1 MRKLTALMLAAVLVM
16 TALCGC
22 NILEIGTAPT
32 LPKLDYDESTL
43 TCRVEYV
50 NGRTCRV
57 SIVEGDGHYNAATE
71 KREADVIFVTYA
83 GLEGSK
89 SVQVGNTVSFTYAY
103 STDVT
108 ERGGVPHISVRVLEV
123 DGNK

>member
-1 MRKLTALMLAAVLVM
+1 MRKLIGLALVLVLAM

-22 NILEIGTAPT
+22 NILEMGNAPT

-43 TCRVEYV
+43 TGKVEFV

-57 SIVEGDGHYNAATE
+57 SILEGDGHYDAATE

-83 GLEGSK
+83 SLEGSK
-89 SVQVGNTVSFTYAY
+89 SVQVGNTVSFTYSY
-103 STDVT
+103 TTDVT
-108 ERGGVPHISVRVLEV
+108 ERDSTPHISVRVLTVE
-123 DGNK
+123 

>member
-1 MRKLTALMLAAVLVM
+1 MRKLIALTLAALLAM

-32 LPKLDYDESTL
+32 LPKLSYDESTL
-43 TCRVEYV
+43 TCKVEYV

-57 SIVEGDGHYNAATE
+57 SILEGDGHYKAATE

-89 SVQVGNTVSFTYAY
+89 SVQVGNTVRFTYSY
-103 STDVT
+103 SSDVT
-108 ERGGVPHISVRVLEV
+108 ERGGTPHISVRVLTVE
-123 DGNK
+123 GNK

>member
-1 MRKLTALMLAAVLVM
+1 MRKLIALMLAAMLTM

-22 NILEIGTAPT
+22 NILEMGTAPT
-32 LPKLDYDESTL
+32 LPKLGYDESSL
-43 TCRVEYV
+43 TCKVEYV

-57 SIVEGDGHYNAATE
+57 SILEGDGHYDAATE
-71 KREADVIFVTYA
+71 KREADVILVTYA

-89 SVQVGNTVSFTYAY
+89 SVQVGNTVSFAYAY

-108 ERGGVPHISVRVLEV
+108 ERGGTPHISVRVLKV
-123 DGNK
+123 QGNK

>member
-1 MRKLTALMLAAVLVM
+1 MRKLIALMLAALLAM

-22 NILEIGTAPT
+22 NILELGTAPT
-32 LPKLDYDESTL
+32 LPKINYDESTL
-43 TCRVEYV
+43 KCRVEFV

-57 SIVEGDGHYNAATE
+57 SILEGDGHYDAATE

-89 SVQVGNTVSFTYAY
+89 SVQVGNTVSFTYSYA
-103 STDVT
+103 SDVT
-108 ERGGVPHISVRVLEV
+108 ERDGTPHISVRVLTVE
-123 DGNK
+123 